1 MCVHSPVA
9 FLWKGCH
16 FFWCALLAE
25 TLSMSLEQTACED
38 LKAFERR
45 LTEVI
50 GYLNPQT
57 KRWRIILFISS
68 ICTAIGAWQWLM
80 DPVTSQATFVQ
91 SLMNHMFFTISSI
104 ILVILFLMG
113 IHKRVVTPS
122 IIVSRVR
129 NVLSDFN
136 MSCDDGGRL
145 ILRPRPT
152 TSWWRS
158 DSVLNGA
165 DLKAVVILRP

>member
-1 MCVHSPVA
+1 
-9 FLWKGCH
+9 
-16 FFWCALLAE
+16 
-25 TLSMSLEQTACED
+25 MSLEQTACED

-80 DPVTSQATFVQ
+80 DPVTSQATFLQ

-113 IHKRVVTPS
+113 IHKRVITPS

-152 TSWWRS
+152 TS
-158 DSVLNGA
+158 
-165 DLKAVVILRP
+165 